1 MISDTLSD
9 AIAEIDRYLSDP
21 AFVDVYSPEM
31 RGRLGV
37 LRTRMDAIR
46 AELDAA
52 PVPPPPQPISR
63 GTFAV
68 LLGTLPHA
76 VTHAILLE
84 SLCSSSFPDDM
95 WESSPQVLLACVVRV
110 LLREP
115 GTVYSGA
122 QAGRIREAARKLVED
137 GAEPGSEES
146 GQ

>member
-9 AIAEIDRYLSDP
+9 AIASLEHHINDP
-21 AFVDVYSPEM
+21 SFTDVSPDL
-31 RGRLGV
+31 RGRIV
-37 LRTRMDAIR
+37 ALRNRMEDLVKDIEA
-46 AELDAA
+46 AA
-52 PVPPPPQPISR
+52 PAPPPPQPISR

-76 VTHAILLE
+76 VTHSVLLE

-122 QAGRIREAARKLVED
+122 HAGRIREAARKLAESCP
-137 GAEPGSEES
+137 EPGGDE
-146 GQ
+146 QP